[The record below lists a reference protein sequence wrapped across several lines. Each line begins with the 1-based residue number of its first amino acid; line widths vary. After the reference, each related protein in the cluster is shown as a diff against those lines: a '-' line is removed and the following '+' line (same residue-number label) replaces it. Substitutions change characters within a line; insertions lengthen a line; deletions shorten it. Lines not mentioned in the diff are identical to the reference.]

1 MTSTARLIG
10 GGRVLLGLVW
20 VAAAACQSP
29 EAFRPS
35 IALGPSGDATRVPV
49 LVPAEDAAP
58 PSSAPDAPVDSGS
71 PPAVA
76 QTAPAVGGVDP
87 CVRRNWTFIPK
98 FICDTP
104 ACQDVPA
111 SAKNPFGAIDGM
123 PDTRYTT
130 GRMQGSEGPENVVL
144 ELPRPASLTGLTL
157 LTTSG
162 DGPATYL
169 AEYSLDG
176 TTFQGFQ
183 PPAFGAGSETTAIS
197 FPATTVLAVRVT
209 QTGVK
214 TTNWWSINELNV
226 VGCAPR

>member
-1 MTSTARLIG
+1 
-10 GGRVLLGLVW
+10 
-20 VAAAACQSP
+20 
-29 EAFRPS
+29 
-35 IALGPSGDATRVPV
+35 
-49 LVPAEDAAP
+49 
-58 PSSAPDAPVDSGS
+58 
-71 PPAVA
+71 
-76 QTAPAVGGVDP
+76 VGGVDP

-98 FICDTP
+98 FLCDTP

-144 ELPRPASLTGLTL
+144 QLPRLTSLTGLTL

-183 PPAFGAGSETTAIS
+183 PPVFGAGSETTAIS
-197 FPATTVLAVRVT
+197 FPATTMLAVRIS

-214 TTNWWSINELNV
+214 TTNWWSINELNI